1 MTKPSNPENKP
12 VTRSMRKGAK
22 EILRLAQKAFDYR
35 RDLLPDEDVEKFEN
49 RLVGLDK
56 AIREKTVTTA
66 ELEEKATDLYE
77 ISDKCGGDYYHKKSW
92 VENIE
97 MLLVAAIVVIGIR
110 SFFIQPFII
119 PTNSMYP
126 TYNGMQPNLYEEDD
140 ELPGMGSRILDKLTL
155 GASHHR
161 LEAQSNGELVLVLQD
176 NGSFRFST
184 ENFPNGKFFVFPSPI
199 REYVFEIGGKKH
211 VLNVPSEFDLDTIL
225 AKKFAG
231 IDDLRGLPQIIPQ
244 PPGLYNSGR
253 LRLSE
258 NSFKAGDVVLAFDIL
273 LGDAL
278 FVDRMSYN
286 FIRPSS
292 GDPAVFKTKGIDEVN
307 RQLDIP
313 TRSSIGEDKYY
324 IKRLVGEP
332 GDEMEI
338 RVPDTIF
345 TNGTDLRGG
354 TPGILYRNGKPI
366 EGVDAFRMNR
376 ERVENLAQNPQA
388 ENTTK
393 YPGYRA
399 DGLLSN
405 KSPLRVPKKTDR
417 STNPTGQNFYL
428 AMGDNSPNSLDG
440 RMWGFVPEQQIV
452 GRALFVYYP
461 FTNHWGLS
469 K

>member
-1 MTKPSNPENKP
+1 MTKPSKNENKP

-22 EILRLAQKAFDYR
+22 EILRLGQKALSYR
-35 RDLLPDEDVEKFEN
+35 RDLLPAEDVEKFDE
-49 RLVGLDK
+49 RLTALDK
-56 AIREKTVTTA
+56 AIREKTITTA
-66 ELEEKATDLYE
+66 ELEEKAKDVDE
-77 ISDKCGGDYYHKKSW
+77 ILDKCGGDYYHKKSW

-126 TYNGMQPNLYEEDD
+126 TYNGMQPHLYEGED
-140 ELPGMGSRILDKLTL
+140 ELPGIGGRILDKLTL

-161 LEAQSNGELVLVLQD
+161 LEAESNGELFLVLQD

-184 ENFPNGKFFVFPSPI
+184 ENFPNGKFFVFPSPV

-225 AKKFAG
+225 AQKFAG

-253 LRLSE
+253 LRLSDD
-258 NSFKAGDVVLAFDIL
+258 SFQTGDVVLAFDIL

-286 FIRPSS
+286 FIRPKS

-307 RQLDIP
+307 RQLNIP

-338 RVPDTIF
+338 RVPDPIF

-366 EGVDAFRMNR
+366 EGVDAFKMNR
-376 ERVENLAQNPQA
+376 ERVEKLGQDPQA
-388 ENTTK
+388 ENITK

-405 KSPLRVPKKTDR
+405 KSPLRVPKKTDP
-417 STNPTGQNFYL
+417 TNPTGQNFYL

-461 FTNHWGLS
+461 FTKHWGLS

>member
-1 MTKPSNPENKP
+1 MTKPSNQENKP

-22 EILRLAQKAFDYR
+22 EILRLAQKALSYR
-35 RDLLPDEDVEKFEN
+35 RDLLPDEDVEKFDK
-49 RLVGLDK
+49 RLAGLDK

-66 ELEEKATDLYE
+66 ELEEKAKDVDE
-77 ISDKCGGDYYHKKSW
+77 ILDKCGGDYYHKKSW
-92 VENIE
+92 VENVE

-126 TYNGMQPNLYEEDD
+126 TYNGMQPNLYEDDD
-140 ELPGMGSRILDKLTL
+140 ELPGIGGRILDKLTL

-161 LEAQSNGELVLVLQD
+161 LEAESNGELDLVLQG

-184 ENFPNGKFFVFPSPI
+184 ENFPHGKFFVFPSPV

-225 AKKFAG
+225 ARKFAG
-231 IDDLRGLPQIIPQ
+231 IDDLRGLPKIIPQ

-253 LRLSE
+253 LRLSD

-292 GDPAVFKTKGIDEVN
+292 GDPAVFRTKGIDEVN

-338 RVPDTIF
+338 RVPDAIF

-376 ERVENLAQNPQA
+376 ERVENLANNPQA

-405 KSPLRVPKKTDR
+405 KSPLRVPKKTDP
-417 STNPTGQNFYL
+417 TNPTGQSFYL

-461 FTNHWGLS
+461 FTKHWGLS